1 MYICEVCLR
10 QSAKR
15 PANRRQTA
23 ENMQQAIIHN
33 IMTIKDLQPA
43 LVWNNFYGLTRCPRP
58 SKHEE
63 AVREYI
69 LKWAKER
76 NMDAVAD
83 ETGNIII
90 RVPAT
95 PGYENR
101 RGVIIQGHM
110 DMVPQK
116 TSDTVHDFLKDP
128 IETWIDG
135 EWVKA
140 KGTTLGADNGVGVA
154 MGMAVA
160 EDKNLPHGPIEVL
173 ITYDEET
180 GMSGAEALKPGVLKG
195 DILLNLDS
203 EDEMELCIGCAGG
216 LDAIAEFRYKKEN
229 TPEGY
234 VGYKLDVKGL
244 SGGHSGMDISLYR
257 ANANKVLAAALIPVI
272 SKFGAKVVDICGG
285 SLRNA
290 IPFEGEAEIV
300 VPKSKAT
307 VVVRTVRKIFEE
319 LTLRYKESDPAMSAT
334 ITRSVMPAPKYI
346 QTDVV
351 LNALKAIMACP
362 SNVIRMSQS
371 MPGLTETS
379 INLAVVRCKN
389 GKIVVSSLLRSA
401 IDESKR
407 ELADR
412 VRYIF
417 EAFGASIK
425 FVGGYCG
432 WIPKPDTPMIAMLN
446 DIHTRMFG
454 KPMNVLATHGGLE
467 CAILGGKYPNWEM
480 VSIGPTI
487 MYPHSPDEKVNIAS
501 VANVWEFLKAILK
514 EVPEK

>member
-1 MYICEVCLR
+1 
-10 QSAKR
+10 
-15 PANRRQTA
+15 
-23 ENMQQAIIHN
+23 
-33 IMTIKDLQPA
+33 MTIKDLQPS

-140 KGTTLGADNGVGVA
+140 KGTTLGADNGIGVA

-173 ITYDEET
+173 ITYDEDT

-307 VVVRTVRKIFEE
+307 VVVRTIRKIFEE

-401 IDESKR
+401 IDEAKR

>member
-1 MYICEVCLR
+1 
-10 QSAKR
+10 
-15 PANRRQTA
+15 
-23 ENMQQAIIHN
+23 
-33 IMTIKDLQPA
+33 MTIKDLQPS
-43 LVWNNFYGLTRCPRP
+43 LVWNNFYGLTRFPRP

-140 KGTTLGADNGVGVA
+140 KGTTLGADNGIGVA

-173 ITYDEET
+173 ITYYEET

-401 IDESKR
+401 IDEAKR

>member
-1 MYICEVCLR
+1 
-10 QSAKR
+10 
-15 PANRRQTA
+15 
-23 ENMQQAIIHN
+23 
-33 IMTIKDLQPA
+33 
-43 LVWNNFYGLTRCPRP
+43 
-58 SKHEE
+58 
-63 AVREYI
+63 
-69 LKWAKER
+69 
-76 NMDAVAD
+76 MDAAAD

-140 KGTTLGADNGVGVA
+140 KGTTLGADNGIGVA

-307 VVVRTVRKIFEE
+307 VVVRTIRKIFEE

>member
-1 MYICEVCLR
+1 
-10 QSAKR
+10 
-15 PANRRQTA
+15 
-23 ENMQQAIIHN
+23 
-33 IMTIKDLQPA
+33 MTIKDLQPS

-140 KGTTLGADNGVGVA
+140 KGTTLGADNGIGVA

-307 VVVRTVRKIFEE
+307 VVVRTIRKIFEE

-351 LNALKAIMACP
+351 LNTLKAIMACP

-401 IDESKR
+401 IDEAKR

>member
-1 MYICEVCLR
+1 
-10 QSAKR
+10 
-15 PANRRQTA
+15 
-23 ENMQQAIIHN
+23 
-33 IMTIKDLQPA
+33 MTIKDLQPS

-140 KGTTLGADNGVGVA
+140 KGTTLGADNGIGVA

-234 VGYKLDVKGL
+234 IGYKLDVKGL

-290 IPFEGEAEIV
+290 IPFEGDAEIV

-307 VVVRTVRKIFEE
+307 VVVRTIRKIFEE

-401 IDESKR
+401 IDEAKR